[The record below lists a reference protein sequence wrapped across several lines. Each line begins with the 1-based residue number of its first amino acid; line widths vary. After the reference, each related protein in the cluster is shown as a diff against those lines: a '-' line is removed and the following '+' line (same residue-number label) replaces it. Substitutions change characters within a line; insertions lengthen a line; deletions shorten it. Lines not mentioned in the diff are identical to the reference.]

1 MVYKHATIAGTDYE
15 IFIDIPVFDVEAST
29 DTCHMLGSKHSNVS
43 RTGIDVLGFKIRH
56 FVHHSSLCVIQS
68 RVAKLAVRLTLP
80 LSWLSM
86 CYVTLIRAATFLVG
100 LTADAISINILI
112 EEILA
117 LSAVFYLTHCYTPFH
132 SSLNNSVN
140 SSHMSSMN
148 SWK

>member
-15 IFIDIPVFDVEAST
+15 IFIDIPIFDIEAST

-86 CYVTLIRAATFLVG
+86 CYVTLIRAATFLVCLQTESVTIRIFVG
-100 LTADAISINILI
+100 
-112 EEILA
+112 EFLA
-117 LSAVFYLTHCYTPFH
+117 LAAVFCFARYCNPFPFKFNRRRVH
-132 SSLNNSVN
+132 FKFVN
-140 SSHMSSMN
+140 
-148 SWK
+148 